1 MHHVC
6 SFPTCQSLSWSLC
19 RRRELLDGLG
29 TLTMGALLLAL
40 STCQKCLGAWINQYV
55 LWLERC
61 VEYQPLQTAAA
72 TQRYVRLPRRK
83 GAAAN
88 IDRHSIERLALRLVN
103 GYGPGQL

>member
-29 TLTMGALLLAL
+29 TLTMGALLLVL
-40 STCQKCLGAWINQYV
+40 GTCQKGLSVWINQHV

-61 VEYQPLQTAAA
+61 VEYQSLQTVVA
-72 TQRYVRLPRRK
+72 TQRHVRLFRCK
-83 GAAAN
+83 GVAAN
-88 IDRHSIERLALRLVN
+88 IDCHSIECLALRLVN
-103 GYGPGQL
+103 GYGPGQP